1 MKVDFYSI
9 MLWSNFLIDILCLQ
23 SHCTCFTGLVNHQ
36 GVVMATQDVVI
47 DTQVAATQGLMTG
60 TQVVV
65 TQDVTDTQVAATQGL
80 MTGTQDV
87 VVGTPAVVVDTQGA
101 AVTDTQKT
109 GDIIIILNC
118 TTHDNRICSIVY
130 SHCTMYLLMSTF
142 QAVHFFLCAVKKNED
157 RRSMVL
163 EHLLQRT

>member
-1 MKVDFYSI
+1 MDKKRDNNMKVDLYPI

-36 GVVMATQDVVI
+36 DVVMATQDVVI
-47 DTQVAATQGLMTG
+47 
-60 TQVVV
+60 
-65 TQDVTDTQVAATQGL
+65 DTQVAATQGL

-130 SHCTMYLLMSTF
+130 SHCTMYLPMSTF

>member
-1 MKVDFYSI
+1 MKVDLYPI

-36 GVVMATQDVVI
+36 DVVMATQDVVI
-47 DTQVAATQGLMTG
+47 DTQV
-60 TQVVV
+60 V
-65 TQDVTDTQVAATQGL
+65 ATQGL

-87 VVGTPAVVVDTQGA
+87 VVGIPAVVVDTQGA

-118 TTHDNRICSIVY
+118 TTHGNRICSIVY

>member
-1 MKVDFYSI
+1 MDKKRDNNMKVDLYPI

-36 GVVMATQDVVI
+36 DVVMATQDVVI
-47 DTQVAATQGLMTG
+47 DTQVAATR
-60 TQVVV
+60 
-65 TQDVTDTQVAATQGL
+65 GL

-118 TTHDNRICSIVY
+118 TTHDNRICSIAY

-142 QAVHFFLCAVKKNED
+142 QAVPFFLCAIKENED